1 LIDTGCTVYIL
12 GYDINGSTVIGII
25 QRDKMG
31 NEGVGPMEFG
41 VEGFEARKSDV
52 FSGKPSKDANS
63 DVSEM
68 YAIKS

>member
-1 LIDTGCTVYIL
+1 
-12 GYDINGSTVIGII
+12 
-25 QRDKMG
+25 M
-31 NEGVGPMEFG
+31 
-41 VEGFEARKSDV
+41 EGFEARKSDI